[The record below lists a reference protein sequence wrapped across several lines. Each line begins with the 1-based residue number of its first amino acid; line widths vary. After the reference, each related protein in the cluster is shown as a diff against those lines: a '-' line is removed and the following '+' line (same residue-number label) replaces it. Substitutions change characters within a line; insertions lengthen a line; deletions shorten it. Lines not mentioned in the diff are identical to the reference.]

1 MTEDLAKDHRDIIKN
16 YSIDNNFIHINYI
29 DGKKEVIQLSLYNM
43 DKLNDKMV
51 EEALEVIKDYTN
63 DKYIAQMNIN
73 EVRIFLSTVVGMLT
87 TSAIVELSI
96 GDVNKYRAFSEI
108 FLSIFIPTM
117 IHVFRVKGQQQNYY
131 ELKKYEMYINH
142 IDEFKENY
150 LKEATYEGINKK
162 GYVGINNLDRYNYFE
177 VERMVQNLGKVRKRT
192 QE

>member
-29 DGKKEVIQLSLYNM
+29 DGRKEVLQLSLYNM

-63 DKYIAQMNIN
+63 DNYIDQINIK

-87 TSAIVELSI
+87 ASAIVELSI
-96 GDVNKYRAFSEI
+96 GDVNKYRVFSEI

-177 VERMVQNLGKVRKRT
+177 VERMVQNLDKVRKRT